1 MNEDQRIKWEECFVC
16 DDEDKGGLRFTTKG
30 IVIFCRTASG
40 FLEERLVSFDP
51 AKIATN
57 YVVGENGTEHH
68 NFNHHDCHAQKI
80 SKISS

>member
-1 MNEDQRIKWEECFVC
+1 MKIKELSGRNASYVTMSAKVAYVLQQ
-16 DDEDKGGLRFTTKG
+16 KGLQYFAGQLVDFWKKGL
-30 IVIFCRTASG
+30 
-40 FLEERLVSFDP
+40 LVYDP

-68 NFNHHDCHAQKI
+68 NFNHHDCYAQKI

>member
-1 MNEDQRIKWEECFVC
+1 MDFLK
-16 DDEDKGGLRFTTKG
+16 KGL
-30 IVIFCRTASG
+30 
-40 FLEERLVSFDP
+40 LVFDP
-51 AKIATN
+51 AKIETN